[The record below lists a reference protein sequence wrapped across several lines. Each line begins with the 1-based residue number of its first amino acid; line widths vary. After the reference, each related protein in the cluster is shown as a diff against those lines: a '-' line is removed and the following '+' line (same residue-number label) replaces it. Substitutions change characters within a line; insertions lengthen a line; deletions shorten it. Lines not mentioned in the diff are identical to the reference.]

1 MPRYFIEVAYKGT
14 HFKGF
19 QSQIAVNSIQGEIN
33 KALQTLFK
41 IPIATTT
48 SSRTD
53 AGVHALQ
60 NFLHFDTDIQLPS
73 SFIYNLN
80 SIISQDILIK
90 TIKPVQDQA
99 HARFDAIMRK
109 YAYHIIPYKNPFLRE
124 TAYFLP
130 FNLDIGLMNEA
141 AQRLLHYTSFESFSK
156 RNTDVKNFNC
166 KITTS
171 HFDINENEMIY
182 HVASNRFLRGMVRA
196 LVGTLILVGRKKI
209 SIPAFEEIICKK
221 DCTYADFS
229 APAHGLFL
237 ENVSYPDSIF
247 ILNNETQSI

>member
-80 SIISQDILIK
+80 SIISQDILVK
-90 TIKPVQDQA
+90 SIKPVQDQA
-99 HARFDAIMRK
+99 HARFDAIMR
-109 YAYHIIPYKNPFLRE
+109 
-124 TAYFLP
+124 
-130 FNLDIGLMNEA
+130 
-141 AQRLLHYTSFESFSK
+141 
-156 RNTDVKNFNC
+156 
-166 KITTS
+166 
-171 HFDINENEMIY
+171 
-182 HVASNRFLRGMVRA
+182 
-196 LVGTLILVGRKKI
+196 
-209 SIPAFEEIICKK
+209 
-221 DCTYADFS
+221 
-229 APAHGLFL
+229 
-237 ENVSYPDSIF
+237 
-247 ILNNETQSI
+247 